1 MADAFFLEPDEA
13 KSMGDIDYMRKA
25 RKVKKS
31 FPSSKAWGAGFEV
44 EEEISATEK
53 NGFKPQP
60 LSSNASSSF
69 SSVSSAASEVKSET
83 VQRRKADNNM
93 DMFRSMAKDIR
104 K

>member
-1 MADAFFLEPDEA
+1 MAEAFFLDPDEA
-13 KSMGDIDYMRKA
+13 KSMGNIDYMRKA

-44 EEEISATEK
+44 EEEISAMEK

-60 LSSNASSSF
+60 VSTSF
-69 SSVSSAASEVKSET
+69 TNPSPEVKAEVS
-83 VQRRKADNNM
+83 QRRKVDSNM
-93 DMFRSMAKDIR
+93 DIFRNMAKDLR